1 MVCMICIKHTV
12 DSIHFSYG
20 SLRPSPGMVYINIL
34 LLFLMWSTNLI
45 DVVLL

>member
-34 LLFLMWSTNLI
+34 LLM
-45 DVVLL
+45 LLSINVFYCSEQC